1 MNKLSCLFLLFLLAA
16 CKSNTPSIEGQIWH
30 PITLSFEGP
39 DLSETGEDNPFLN
52 YRLTVIF
59 SHKDISY
66 TVPGFY
72 AVDGNAAETS
82 ATSGNV
88 WQVHFTPDKIGEWT
102 YKVSF
107 RKGKDIAVDN
117 NDNSG
122 TPLAFDGETGKI
134 NVTEAVDP
142 IGFHAEGRLNYEGER
157 YLKFAGSGKFFLKG
171 GTDSPEN
178 FLAYADFDGTYAIDT
193 AKNFIKTWEP
203 HIQDWKEGNP
213 VWQGDKGK
221 GMIGAL
227 NYLQS
232 VGVNSFYFLTM
243 NIGGD
248 GKDVW
253 PYENHQDFTRF
264 DCSKLA
270 QWDIVFSHAEDL
282 GIMLH
287 FVFQETENEM
297 LLDNGDTGLLRK
309 LYYRELIAR
318 FGHHLAITWN
328 LGEENG
334 PAPFTPNGQSTEQ
347 QKAMSAYIKQ
357 IDPYQHFL
365 VIHTHAN
372 INIRRPMFKKLL
384 GDPHLDG
391 PSVQVG
397 KVKDTYEETRLWIS
411 ESNKA
416 GKQWVIN
423 LDEIGHA
430 STGVVPD
437 EFDVGHDSVRQVV
450 LWPNLMAGGA
460 GVEWYFGYKYGDGDL
475 NAQNFRTRKN
485 MWKQTQEAI
494 NFFQKHIPFPKM
506 QPNDDLIQ
514 IGKGYALS
522 EGNNMHL
529 VYFPE
534 GIETIDIDLPEE
546 HYRIEWFDPK
556 NGGKLQLGS
565 INETKGGNSAEIGI
579 PTGDITND
587 WVLLLSP
594 SE

>member
-1 MNKLSCLFLLFLLAA
+1 MNKLSFLFLLFLLAA
-16 CKSNTPSIEGQIWH
+16 CKSKTSSIEGQIWH

-39 DLSETGEDNPFLN
+39 ELSELDEDNPFLN
-52 YRLTVIF
+52 YRLSVTF

-66 TVPGFY
+66 SVHGFY
-72 AVDGNAAETS
+72 AADGNAGETS
-82 ATSGNV
+82 ASKGKI
-88 WQVHFTPDKIGEWT
+88 WQARFTPDKLGEWT
-102 YKVSF
+102 YTVSF
-107 RKGKDIAVDN
+107 RKGENIAVDDDEN
-117 NDNSG
+117 AG
-122 TPLAFDGETGKI
+122 TPLAFDGETGKLTVKKA
-134 NVTEAVDP
+134 NDP
-142 IGFHAEGRLNYEGER
+142 KGFHAEGRLDYVGER
-157 YLKFAGSGKFFLKG
+157 YLRFAGSGKYFLKG

-193 AKNFIKTWEP
+193 AKSFIKTWKP
-203 HIQDWKEGNP
+203 HVKDWKTGDP
-213 VWQGDKGK
+213 VWQGEKGK

-227 NYLQS
+227 NYLHS
-232 VGVNSFYFLTM
+232 DGVNSFYFLTM
-243 NIGGD
+243 NIDGD

-253 PYENHQDFTRF
+253 PYVSHQDFTRF

-270 QWDIVFSHAEDL
+270 QWEIVFSHAEDL

-297 LLDNGDTGLLRK
+297 MLDNGDTGLQRK
-309 LYYRELIAR
+309 LYFRELIAR

-334 PAPFTPNGQSTEQ
+334 PAPFTPIGQSTEQ
-347 QKAMSAYIKQ
+347 QKAMLAYIKQ

-372 INIRRPMFKKLL
+372 IAIRRPMFKQLL
-384 GDPHLDG
+384 GDSNLDG

-411 ESNKA
+411 ESKKA
-416 GKQWVIN
+416 GKQWVVN

-475 NAQNFRTRKN
+475 NAQNFRSREN
-485 MWKQTQEAI
+485 MWKQTKQAI
-494 NFFQKHIPFPKM
+494 DFFQKHIPFHKM

-514 IGKGYALS
+514 TGKGYALS

-534 GIETIDIDLPEE
+534 GIESMIINLPEK
-546 HYRIEWFDPK
+546 HYRIEWYDPK

-565 INETKGGNSAEIGI
+565 VNETKGGKGAEIGI
-579 PTGDITND
+579 PSGEITND